1 MRILKNVLLAAAAL
15 GCGVAGNASSQP
27 APYPA
32 KVIRLVVPYASGG
45 FNDILGRMAARKIA
59 EAIGQSVVVENRP
72 GAEGSIGLNLVA
84 KAPPDGYLLSM
95 GSGNLTILPHLT
107 KSLPYDPLR
116 DFAPVSNTA
125 FVPYVVCVNVAV
137 PAKTVQEL
145 IAIAKKRKGF
155 LSYASGASTSRL
167 ATEMFKSMA
176 GVDIVYVP
184 YRGTAPALVDVA
196 GGQVDMMIADQGLIR
211 PLAKAGKL
219 RMLATTGLKRLRIMS
234 DLPTV
239 SESGLQGFEIASW
252 SGVMAPAGAPR
263 DIVSRLHRAI
273 AAGMHAAD
281 LQPVLDEMG
290 YEPSGNTPEQFAA
303 MIRDEYAKFAR
314 VVREAGITAEP

>member
-1 MRILKNVLLAAAAL
+1 MVS
-15 GCGVAGNASSQP
+15 VSVSQSQAGD
-27 APYPA
+27 YPSRP
-32 KVIRLVVPYASGG
+32 IRLIVPFAAGGGLEITARSIAQKLTEKRGASIVI
-45 FNDILGRMAARKIA
+45 D
-59 EAIGQSVVVENRP
+59 NRP
-72 GAEGSIGLNLVA
+72 GAATILGSEIA
-84 KAPPDGYLLSM
+84 SKASADGYTLLMITTTFAINPSLY
-95 GSGNLTILPHLT
+95 G
-107 KSLPYDPLR
+107 KLPYDPLR

-252 SGVMAPAGAPR
+252 SGVMAPAGTPR

-303 MIRDEYAKFAR
+303 MIRDEYAKFTR

>member
-1 MRILKNVLLAAAAL
+1 MGFSR
-15 GCGVAGNASSQP
+15 S
-27 APYPA
+27 AP
-32 KVIRLVVPYASGG
+32 
-45 FNDILGRMAARKIA
+45 
-59 EAIGQSVVVENRP
+59 
-72 GAEGSIGLNLVA
+72 
-84 KAPPDGYLLSM
+84 
-95 GSGNLTILPHLT
+95 
-107 KSLPYDPLR
+107 
-116 DFAPVSNTA
+116 
-125 FVPYVVCVNVAV
+125 VVCVNVAV

-252 SGVMAPAGAPR
+252 SGVMAPAGTPR

-281 LQPVLDEMG
+281 LQSVLDEMG